1 MGGLSVDNIKNE
13 YLLLTPGPLTTTARV
28 KRAMMRDWCTWD
40 DEYNSMIQSIRKK
53 LVSLAV
59 SSELMADDYTAVLM
73 QGSGTFCVESVIGS
87 VIPEGSKLAILSN
100 GAYGRRIAEIA
111 AILKIAFVEI
121 RFKETEKVQA
131 EALDELLADDSSITH
146 VAAVH
151 CETTTGILNG
161 IEDIARVVNKHGKVF
176 IVDAMSSFGGVPFFL
191 DELKIDFMVSSAN
204 KCIQGVPG
212 FGFII
217 ARKVEME
224 KCCGTAR
231 SLALDL
237 FSQWE
242 TMEKCGGKW
251 RFTSP
256 THVVKAF
263 DEALK
268 ELEEEGGIP
277 ARHERYKNNQ
287 RRLLTGMK
295 ELGFKPL
302 LDEELHSPIITSFNY
317 PAEGNFSFKSFY
329 DFMKKEGYVLYPG
342 KISQADTIRI
352 GNIGDVEVSDIEKML
367 LSVKK
372 YLNAM

>member
-59 SSELMADDYTAVLM
+59 SSELLVDDYTAVLM

-342 KISQADTIRI
+342 KISQADTFRI

>member
-1 MGGLSVDNIKNE
+1 MDNIKNE

-59 SSELMADDYTAVLM
+59 SSELLADDYTTVLM

-342 KISQADTIRI
+342 KISQADTFRI

>member
-59 SSELMADDYTAVLM
+59 SSELLADDYTAVLM

-342 KISQADTIRI
+342 KISQADTFRI

>member
-1 MGGLSVDNIKNE
+1 
-13 YLLLTPGPLTTTARV
+13 
-28 KRAMMRDWCTWD
+28 
-40 DEYNSMIQSIRKK
+40 
-53 LVSLAV
+53 
-59 SSELMADDYTAVLM
+59 
-73 QGSGTFCVESVIGS
+73 
-87 VIPEGSKLAILSN
+87 
-100 GAYGRRIAEIA
+100 
-111 AILKIAFVEI
+111 
-121 RFKETEKVQA
+121 
-131 EALDELLADDSSITH
+131 
-146 VAAVH
+146 
-151 CETTTGILNG
+151 
-161 IEDIARVVNKHGKVF
+161 
-176 IVDAMSSFGGVPFFL
+176 
-191 DELKIDFMVSSAN
+191 MVSSAN

-342 KISQADTIRI
+342 KISQADTFRI

>member
-1 MGGLSVDNIKNE
+1 MDNIKNE

-59 SSELMADDYTAVLM
+59 SSELLADDYTAVLM

-111 AILKIAFVEI
+111 AIQKIAFVEI
-121 RFKETEKVQA
+121 RFKETEKIQA

-342 KISQADTIRI
+342 KISQADTFRI

>member
-59 SSELMADDYTAVLM
+59 SSELLADDYTAVLM

-121 RFKETEKVQA
+121 RFKETEKIQA

-342 KISQADTIRI
+342 KISQADTFRI

>member
-59 SSELMADDYTAVLM
+59 SSELLADDYTTVLM

-342 KISQADTIRI
+342 KISQADTFRI